1 MLTCSRSNVEPFR
14 HKDGRAS
21 FFKSCE
27 QKKETKI
34 WHYAHF
40 PVYLQTKTVRM
51 NTKKE
56 YDLLIVGAGIYG
68 ATAED

>member
-1 MLTCSRSNVEPFR
+1 MN
-14 HKDGRAS
+14 
-21 FFKSCE
+21 
-27 QKKETKI
+27 
-34 WHYAHF
+34 F

-51 NTKKE
+51 NTKKD